1 MIKTL
6 PLIKNEHYKN
16 IEEIKEKAKADIKS
30 VNEKIVEI
38 DSKIKKIKE
47 IKDVY
52 FKIDCKELKNT
63 FKDVETSIFEF
74 IIK

>member
-6 PLIKNEHYKN
+6 SLIKNEHYKN

-52 FKIDCKELKNT
+52 FKIDSKELKNT
-63 FKDVETSIFEF
+63 FKDVETSIFEY
-74 IIK
+74 I